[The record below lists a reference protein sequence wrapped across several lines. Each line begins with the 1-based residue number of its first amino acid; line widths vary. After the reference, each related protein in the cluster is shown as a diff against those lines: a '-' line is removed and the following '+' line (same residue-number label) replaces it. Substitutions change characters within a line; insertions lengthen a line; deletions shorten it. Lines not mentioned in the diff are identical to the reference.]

1 MLFLKEFIT
10 YALNYVMMLAAVYLM
25 LRKKP
30 KKKDFKRR
38 LVISLVIGTAVQA
51 AVSATIYIKLEP
63 QWLFGIF
70 KFLLS
75 SLSLV
80 CFCSLY
86 EVKTSDFL
94 FIILFAAAMQHWG
107 TSIAHAAT
115 YGASLPFWAVR
126 VVNAAFTLALFVPAY
141 LLVISRFAAV
151 NTLAQDA
158 FVFLLLVFAYSSTE
172 ISMVVLVNTTQSAAV
187 RIVTAVFDL
196 VIGFA
201 MFFAYVYMGICSRK
215 RSDERI
221 SAALLENERK
231 QYEALKRSTDGM
243 RAQLHDLKYIVRSIR
258 SGNASG
264 IDIGS
269 ISNLTN
275 ALESSYNTGCA
286 ALDVILGDAKRMFDG
301 KDIQFSCTAA
311 DVRADFMESCDL
323 FSLLG
328 NAFDNAAE
336 YLVGLEREKRY
347 ATFAAKTVGKF
358 LYMEVSNYYEGDGGV
373 RIGMSTTKRDK
384 LAHGYGTV
392 NMKRVAEKY
401 GGSLSIG
408 VRDGELCVSATVPLP
423 VGE

>member
-10 YALNYVMMLAAVYLM
+10 YALYYVLLLAAVYSM

-30 KKKDFKRR
+30 KKKNFRRR

-70 KFLLS
+70 KFLIS

-80 CFCSLY
+80 CFYSLY
-86 EVKTSDFL
+86 EVKVSDFL
-94 FIILFAAAMQHWG
+94 FIGLFAAAMQHWG
-107 TSIAHAAT
+107 TSIAQAAT
-115 YGASLPFWAVR
+115 YGVSLPFWAVR
-126 VVNAAFTLALFVPAY
+126 VINTACTLALFVPAY
-141 LLVISRFAAV
+141 FLVISRFTAV

-158 FVFLLLVFAYSSTE
+158 FGYLLLVFAYSSTE
-172 ISMVVLVNTTQSAAV
+172 ISIVVLVNTTQSATV
-187 RIVTAVFDL
+187 RIVTTVFEL

-201 MFFAYVYMGICSRK
+201 MFFAYVYMGIRSRK

-243 RAQLHDLKYIVRSIR
+243 RAQLHDLKYVVRSIR
-258 SGNASG
+258 SGDASG

-269 ISNLTN
+269 ISNLTD

-286 ALDVILGDAKRMFDG
+286 ALDIILGDAKRMFDG
-301 KDIQFSCTAA
+301 KDIQFSCSTA
-311 DVRADFMESCDL
+311 DVRADFIESCDL

-336 YLVGLEREKRY
+336 YLVGLEAEKRY
-347 ATFAAKTVGKF
+347 VTFVAKTVGSF
-358 LYMEVSNYYEGDGGV
+358 LFLEVSNYYEGDGDV
-373 RIGMSTTKRDK
+373 RIGMSSTKRDK

-401 GGSLSIG
+401 GGSLSIAAH
-408 VRDGELCVSATVPLP
+408 DGELCVSATVPLP
-423 VGE
+423 ADK